1 MAKRLLMLCLEGVHE
16 LYYSVYRNTLYSKY
30 KQRTQMNANNRYNK
44 EDR

>member
-1 MAKRLLMLCLEGVHE
+1 MLRLVVHG

-30 KQRTQMNANNRYNK
+30 KQRTHMNMINRYNK